1 VKAGIL
7 AAGLGERLRTGGITT
22 PKALVCVG
30 GRTLLSHA
38 LSAVAEAGACEAVIA
53 ANDRDADAVGSALR
67 DDAPIPFELV
77 RRTTASSFETF
88 ALLAPHL
95 RGASHAL
102 VAMVDGVF
110 EPGVAS
116 RFGDAAREVM
126 EASAEDAPDGLIGVT
141 DRRDE
146 DRPLRVSLGAGGRIL
161 AIGPGAEGSPW
172 STAGLYLLPER
183 AFAPATLAEGLG
195 ALRDLLARLVVLGL
209 RLRAEPL
216 GVVVDVDRPDD
227 LAAAEILLR
236 DA

>member
-1 VKAGIL
+1 MKAGIL

-30 GRTLLSHA
+30 SRTLVCHA
-38 LSAVAEAGACEAVIA
+38 LAAVAEAGAREAVIA
-53 ANDRDADAVGSALR
+53 VNDRDADAVGSALR

-95 RGASHAL
+95 RGESHAL

-110 EPGVAS
+110 EPGAAS
-116 RFGDAAREVM
+116 RFGDAARELVG
-126 EASAEDAPDGLIGVT
+126 ASAEDAPDGLIGVT

-146 DRPLRVSLGAGGRIL
+146 DRPLRVRLGAGGRIL

-183 AFAPATLAEGLG
+183 AFASATLAEGLG
-195 ALRDLLARLVVLGL
+195 ALRDLLARLVGLGL

-227 LAAAEILLR
+227 LAAAELLLR